1 MTFAIAPLYAG
12 LLGLLL
18 VVLSLLVVR
27 LRMRFRVG
35 LGDGGQA
42 ALTRAIRVQG
52 NFAEHVPLALLL
64 VFAVEGLDTAPWIVH
79 ALGAA
84 LVVARLAHAQGL
96 GRSDGESPG
105 RFLGTVTTFSVL
117 IAASSLCLFAVLG
130 RMAA

>member
-1 MTFAIAPLYAG
+1 MIFAVTPLYAG
-12 LLGLLL
+12 LLGLFL

-27 LRMRFRVG
+27 LRFRFRVG

-64 VFAVEGLDTAPWIVH
+64 IFAVEGLGYAAWIVH
-79 ALGAA
+79 ALGAT
-84 LVVARLAHAQGL
+84 LVAARLAHAQGL
-96 GRSDGESPG
+96 GRSEGESPG

-117 IAASSLCLFAVLG
+117 IVASGLCLFAALPRG
-130 RMAA
+130 

>member
-64 VFAVEGLDTAPWIVH
+64 VFAVEGLGTAPWIVH

-96 GRSDGESPG
+96 GHHDGESPG

-117 IAASSLCLFAVLG
+117 IVASGLCLCAVLG
-130 RMAA
+130 RMAV

>member
-1 MTFAIAPLYAG
+1 MVPTVAPLYAG

-27 LRMRFRVG
+27 LRMRYRVG

-64 VFAVEGLDTAPWIVH
+64 IFAVEGLGYAAWVVH

-84 LVVARLAHAQGL
+84 LILGRLAHAQGL
-96 GRSDGESPG
+96 GRHEGESPG

-117 IAASSLCLFAVLG
+117 IVASGLCLFAALTRG
-130 RMAA
+130 

>member
-1 MTFAIAPLYAG
+1 MTFTIAPIYAG

-64 VFAVEGLDTAPWIVH
+64 VFAVEGLGHAAWVVH

-84 LVVARLAHAQGL
+84 LVAARLAHAQGL
-96 GRSDGESPG
+96 GRYEGESPG
-105 RFLGTVTTFSVL
+105 RFIGTVTTFSVL
-117 IAASSLCLFAVLG
+117 IVASGLCLFAALTRG
-130 RMAA
+130 

>member
-1 MTFAIAPLYAG
+1 MTFAVTPLYAG

-27 LRMRFRVG
+27 LRFRFRVG

-64 VFAVEGLDTAPWIVH
+64 IFAVEGLGYAAWTVH

-96 GRSDGESPG
+96 ARYEGESPG
-105 RFLGTVTTFSVL
+105 RFLGTVMTFSVL
-117 IAASSLCLFAVLG
+117 IVASSLCLFAALPRG
-130 RMAA
+130 

>member
-1 MTFAIAPLYAG
+1 MTFAVTPLYAG

-18 VVLSLLVVR
+18 VALSLLVVR
-27 LRMRFRVG
+27 LRFRYRVG

-64 VFAVEGLDTAPWIVH
+64 IFAVEGLDYAAWTVH

-96 GRSDGESPG
+96 GRSEGESPG

-117 IAASSLCLFAVLG
+117 IVASCLCLFAALTRG
-130 RMAA
+130 

>member
-1 MTFAIAPLYAG
+1 MTFIAAPLYAG

-18 VVLSLLVVR
+18 VILSLLVVR
-27 LRMRFRVG
+27 LRFRFRVG
-35 LGDGGQA
+35 LGDGGQP

-64 VFAVEGLDTAPWIVH
+64 VFAVEGLGYAAWVVH

-96 GRSDGESPG
+96 GRYEGESPG

-117 IAASSLCLFAVLG
+117 IVASGLCLFAALAG
-130 RMAA
+130 G

>member
-1 MTFAIAPLYAG
+1 MVPTVAPLYAG

-27 LRMRFRVG
+27 LRMRYRVG

-64 VFAVEGLDTAPWIVH
+64 IFAVEGLGYAAWVIH

-84 LVVARLAHAQGL
+84 LILGRLAHAQGL

-117 IAASSLCLFAVLG
+117 IVASGLCLFAVLTRG
-130 RMAA
+130 

>member
-1 MTFAIAPLYAG
+1 MIFAVTPLYAG
-12 LLGLLL
+12 LLGLFL

-27 LRMRFRVG
+27 LRFRFRVG

-64 VFAVEGLDTAPWIVH
+64 IFAVEGLGYAAWIVH

-84 LVVARLAHAQGL
+84 LVAARLAHAQGL
-96 GRSDGESPG
+96 GRSEGESPG

-117 IAASSLCLFAVLG
+117 IVASGLCLFAAFPRG
-130 RMAA
+130 